1 MQARSPRLPP
11 TDSAKAGRGEQ
22 NPTAKNQSRAFN
34 LNHDIVRRTGAGRR
48 PGAASHRKG
57 CIRRVASV
65 NRRKR
70 HGKRTLNAA
79 LGTRTG
85 HDAHKATYTS
95 RNVPPWTYRSHSA
108 PPRTHKS
115 HSAPPWTYK
124 SHSAP
129 PWTRPSR
136 LMARFTRLSRLTA
149 GFTRPGRPSVGFT
162 RGPAMGPLP
171 AGAQKGPAFV
181 DRAFRARVPGA
192 AYLIHAGPLYV
203 LTIFQ

>member
-34 LNHDIVRRTGAGRR
+34 LNRDIVRRTGAGRR

-115 HSAPPWTYK
+115 HSAPPRTYE
-124 SHSAP
+124 SHSTPPSTKHTLIGFAP
-129 PWTRPSR
+129 AAARP
-136 LMARFTRLSRLTA
+136 AAPT
-149 GFTRPGRPSVGFT
+149 G
-162 RGPAMGPLP
+162 RGPHNLP
-171 AGAQKGPAFV
+171 PTLYFLLFFILILFYFYFV
-181 DRAFRARVPGA
+181 IV
-192 AYLIHAGPLYV
+192 
-203 LTIFQ
+203 